1 MQKTWVRAV
10 TTLLTLG
17 VMLMI
22 FMFSTEKAEKSD
34 ATSGVVAEWVAE
46 KIEPEYKKMPEPQ
59 KTSFFKEVQYIV
71 RKCAHFTE
79 FALLGCSMRLC
90 LESWFG
96 ALDKN
101 PGKRRKKFWLLALLA
116 WLGGTGYAALD
127 EIHQTMVDGRT
138 GRPLDVL
145 IDSSGVLTG
154 TLITLLALW
163 FFLYRRKN
171 ADFLRAFGS

>member
-1 MQKTWVRAV
+1 MQLNWQKPWVRAASTFLV
-10 TTLLTLG
+10 LA
-17 VMLMI
+17 LMVVI
-22 FMFSTEKAEKSD
+22 FLFSAQGRASEQTSEPFANIFISTFHSD
-34 ATSGVVAEWVAE
+34 YADLPVSERIDIRNIAQTVARKGAHVL
-46 KIEPEYKKMPEPQ
+46 EYL
-59 KTSFFKEVQYIV
+59 
-71 RKCAHFTE
+71 
-79 FALLGCSMRLC
+79 LLGFLLRVC

-96 ALDKN
+96 APDKN
-101 PGKRRKKFWLLALLA
+101 PGKRRKKFWLFALLA

-171 ADFLRAFGS
+171 AD